1 MSGEAHPASRPPTT
15 VSELETL
22 KNEIEALESLD
33 LDLLRRRWR
42 GLLGRPAPAHLSRNL
57 LVRILAYRHQVARL
71 GDIDRASRVALGEMI
86 GDPKFRGGGTAG
98 EAPSAKASVALRPG
112 TVLEREYGG
121 VIHRVTMTVG
131 GCSWNGRQFRS
142 CPKSLWRLPAPNG
155 MGQDSSGCG
164 RRRRLKK
171 QEATNSSQPPERRRS
186 AHD

>member
-1 MSGEAHPASRPPTT
+1 MNGKAHPASRPPTA

-42 GLLGRPAPAHLSRNL
+42 GLLGRPAPAHLSRSL

-86 GDPKFRGGGTAG
+86 GDPKFRAGGAAG
-98 EAPSAKASVALRPG
+98 ESPSAKASMALRPG

-121 VIHRVTMTVG
+121 VIHRVTVSEE
-131 GCSWNGRQFRS
+131 GCSWNGRHFRS
-142 CPKSLWRLPAPNG
+142 LSEVALAITGTKWNG
-155 MGQDSSGCG
+155 PRFFGLRSE
-164 RRRRLKK
+164 KK
-171 QEATNSSQPPERRRS
+171 VGKPRGDDLLSTTAAAEVGP
-186 AHD
+186 